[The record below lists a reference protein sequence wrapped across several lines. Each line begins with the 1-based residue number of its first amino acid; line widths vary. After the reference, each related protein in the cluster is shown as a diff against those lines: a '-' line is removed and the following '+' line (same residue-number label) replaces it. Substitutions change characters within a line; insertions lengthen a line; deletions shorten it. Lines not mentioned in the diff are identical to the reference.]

1 MDDLLYVKI
10 KYLEKNTSK
19 NDDITAEFTYCPI
32 IIDFVNDKIILS
44 IDTNIKW
51 TCDAYPLSNIVFSYK
66 MTKNNE
72 SFNPNKKYLIKNID
86 KNYSYVI
93 GEIIN
98 NLEVLDK
105 NKINEALIELCNS
118 RFILDFII

>member
-1 MDDLLYVKI
+1 MVLLEIIVKI
-10 KYLEKNTSK
+10 M
-19 NDDITAEFTYCPI
+19 
-32 IIDFVNDKIILS
+32 S

-51 TCDAYPLSNIVFSYK
+51 TCNAYPLSNIVFSYNI
-66 MTKNNE
+66 TKNNE

-93 GEIIN
+93 GERIN
-98 NLEVLDK
+98 NLEILDK
-105 NKINEALIELCNS
+105 NKINEALIELCSS